1 MNVTK
6 LLLFVCWYLA
16 SLTPRLASPRAKQV
30 PHDTILQG
38 HLVCTLCLVPLEI
51 NAIGLKACNQMRVFS
66 PLYQN

>member
-6 LLLFVCWYLA
+6 LLPFLFVGILP
-16 SLTPRLASPRAKQV
+16 PRFASPRTKQV

-38 HLVCTLCLVPLEI
+38 HLVCTPCLVPLEI

>member
-6 LLLFVCWYLA
+6 LLPFLFVGILP
-16 SLTPRLASPRAKQV
+16 PRLASPHTKQV

-38 HLVCTLCLVPLEI
+38 HLGCTLCLVPLEI
-51 NAIGLKACNQMRVFS
+51 NVIGLKACNQMRVFS